1 MQRYVAGMDDKN
13 IENIAAYY
21 VSQEPRAADQVP
33 ASTQELAAKCNR
45 CHDQEDNAAM
55 TAPRMKG
62 QDMDYLV
69 MALRAYRDG
78 RRESSTMHNMSTIY
92 SNAII
97 QSLAAWYSSQ
107 PPK

>member
-1 MQRYVAGMDDKN
+1 
-13 IENIAAYY
+13 
-21 VSQEPRAADQVP
+21 
-33 ASTQELAAKCNR
+33 
-45 CHDQEDNAAM
+45 
-55 TAPRMKG
+55 MKG

-97 QSLAAWYSSQ
+97 QSLATWYSSQ